1 MNKIEDSGQ
10 EQLVTSGDAE
20 MLPELVDCL
29 KDQEVF
35 FRFKDILLERLEAL
49 KSSDK
54 ESSQSD
60 KQDDKTLETQETI
73 SLLIDLLTKDVE
85 ALSLDNEQLVKA

>member
-1 MNKIEDSGQ
+1 
-10 EQLVTSGDAE
+10 VTNGDAE

-29 KDQEVF
+29 KNQEVF
-35 FRFKDILLERLEAL
+35 FRLKDILLERLEAL
-49 KSSDK
+49 KLSDK

-73 SLLIDLLTKDVE
+73 NLLIDLLTKDVE
-85 ALSLDNEQLVKA
+85 ALSLENEQLVKA

>member
-1 MNKIEDSGQ
+1 M
-10 EQLVTSGDAE
+10 TSGDAE

-35 FRFKDILLERLEAL
+35 FRLKDILLERLEAL

-60 KQDDKTLETQETI
+60 KKDDKTLETQETI

>member
-1 MNKIEDSGQ
+1 
-10 EQLVTSGDAE
+10 

-35 FRFKDILLERLEAL
+35 FRLKDILLERLEAL

-60 KQDDKTLETQETI
+60 KKDDKTLETQETI

>member
-1 MNKIEDSGQ
+1 
-10 EQLVTSGDAE
+10 VTNGDAE

-29 KDQEVF
+29 KNQEVF
-35 FRFKDILLERLEAL
+35 FRLKDILLERLEAL
-49 KSSDK
+49 KLSDK

-73 SLLIDLLTKDVE
+73 NLLIDLLTKDVE
-85 ALSLDNEQLVKA
+85 ALSLENEQLFKA

>member
-1 MNKIEDSGQ
+1 
-10 EQLVTSGDAE
+10 

-60 KQDDKTLETQETI
+60 KQDNKTLETQETI
-73 SLLIDLLTKDVE
+73 NLLIDLLTKDVE

>member
-1 MNKIEDSGQ
+1 LNKIEDSGQ

-35 FRFKDILLERLEAL
+35 FRLKDILLERLEAL

>member
-1 MNKIEDSGQ
+1 
-10 EQLVTSGDAE
+10 

-35 FRFKDILLERLEAL
+35 FRLKDILLERLEAL

>member
-1 MNKIEDSGQ
+1 LNKIEDSGQ
-10 EQLVTSGDAE
+10 EQLVASGDAE

-60 KQDDKTLETQETI
+60 KKNEKTLETQETI
-73 SLLIDLLTKDVE
+73 SLLVDLLTKDAE
-85 ALSLDNEQLVKA
+85 ALSFDNEQLVKA

>member
-1 MNKIEDSGQ
+1 MTN
-10 EQLVTSGDAE
+10 GDAE

-29 KDQEVF
+29 KNQEVF
-35 FRFKDILLERLEAL
+35 FRLKDILLERLEAL
-49 KSSDK
+49 KLSDK

-73 SLLIDLLTKDVE
+73 NLLIDLLTKDVE
-85 ALSLDNEQLVKA
+85 ALSLENEQLVKA

>member
-35 FRFKDILLERLEAL
+35 FRLKDILLERLEAL

>member
-1 MNKIEDSGQ
+1 MTN
-10 EQLVTSGDAE
+10 GDAE

-29 KDQEVF
+29 KNQEVF
-35 FRFKDILLERLEAL
+35 FRLKDILLERLEAL
-49 KSSDK
+49 KLSDK

-73 SLLIDLLTKDVE
+73 NLLIDLLTKDVE
-85 ALSLDNEQLVKA
+85 ALSLENEQLFKA

>member
-1 MNKIEDSGQ
+1 M
-10 EQLVTSGDAE
+10 TSGDAE

-35 FRFKDILLERLEAL
+35 FRLKDILLERLEAL